1 MASVS
6 ELLVKLPKFRR
17 APFLWFCTASG
28 EGGVETSSEMSG
40 HLRKLRKTVKIL
52 GTHENF

>member
-6 ELLVKLPKFRR
+6 ELLVRLPKFRR

-40 HLRKLRKTVKIL
+40 HLRKLRKTENL
-52 GTHENF
+52 GDP